1 MILRLIKI
9 GLVSLAGLA
18 LIAGSTSCKRKPAI
32 TNTNHVSST
41 KKPLI
46 PPGLDAPGY
55 FNLGMDAQKHDRD
68 EEAAEAFAAAV
79 KLQPEYADAHLRLGL
94 SYDALDR
101 HDDAEGEYK
110 TAIEQYRKKSITDP
124 KNAVDRFNMGLAFSH
139 LKRHD
144 EAANA
149 FRMAIGLDKNY
160 AEAYFELGES
170 LIKTAR
176 YADAINALKK
186 AIELDPDNY
195 QAKDA
200 LDHAME
206 GQQRI
211 DSEVQQQKTAGKR
224 NKNAN
229 TGTDGNINTGSG
241 NSGSNGNTR
250 PRVAPKP

>member
-1 MILRLIKI
+1 M
-9 GLVSLAGLA
+9 VSLVGLA
-18 LIAGSTSCKRKPAI
+18 LIAGSTACKHKP
-32 TNTNHVSST
+32 TNTNTTHVSST

-46 PPGLDAPGY
+46 PPGLDAPAY

-68 EEAAEAFAAAV
+68 EVAAEAFAAAV
-79 KLQPEYADAHLRLGL
+79 KLQPEYPDAHLRLGL

-101 HDDAEGEYK
+101 HEDAEGEYK
-110 TAIEQYRKKSITDP
+110 LAIEQYRKKSITDP
-124 KNAVDRFNMGLAFSH
+124 KNAVDRFNTGLAYSH

-149 FRMAIGLDKNY
+149 FRQAIGLNKDY

-176 YADAINALKK
+176 YADAVNALKK

-224 NKNAN
+224 NKNVN
-229 TGTDGNINTGSG
+229 TGTDGNTNTGSG
-241 NSGSNGNTR
+241 NNSNNGNSR
-250 PRVAPKP
+250 PRIAPKP

>member
-1 MILRLIKI
+1 MIRTLKI
-9 GLVSLAGLA
+9 AFALGAGLA
-18 LIAGSTSCKRKPAI
+18 LIGVATACKKKQPAN
-32 TNTNHVSST
+32 TNTNHVSTT

-55 FNLGMDAQKHDRD
+55 FNFGMDAQKHDRD
-68 EEAAEAFAAAV
+68 EEAAEAFAAAI
-79 KLQPEYADAHLRLGL
+79 KIQPEYPDAHLRLGL

-110 TAIEQYRKKSITDP
+110 LAIEQYRKKSITDP
-124 KNAVDRFNMGLAFSH
+124 KNATDRFNLGLAFSH

-149 FRMAIGLDKNY
+149 FRMAIALNKDYG
-160 AEAYFELGES
+160 EAYFELGDS

-176 YADAINALKK
+176 YADAVNALKK

-200 LDHAME
+200 LDRAME
-206 GQQRI
+206 GQQRL
-211 DSEVQQQKTAGKR
+211 DSEVQQQKSAGKR
-224 NKNAN
+224 NRNAN
-229 TGTDGNINTGSG
+229 TGVDGNTNTGNSNSG
-241 NSGSNGNTR
+241 NSR
-250 PRVAPKP
+250 PRVVPKPT